1 MVASLKPQ
9 KSTNSLQP
17 GDPAPLIGLLLWT
30 CNRPFPSPSGPLYQ
44 NEVKCSAFDK
54 EMIFILMQIKLI
66 VTRKVVHLASFW
78 KWGFLELESG
88 LLITVTTPVRT
99 SLANIRSIF
108 VKFS

>member
-44 NEVKCSAFDK
+44 NEVKCSAFEGNDFHSHANK
-54 EMIFILMQIKLI
+54 THFYKKVCSLGLILS
-66 VTRKVVHLASFW
+66 VRVFGTRKWLIDYCDHASADFI
-78 KWGFLELESG
+78 S
-88 LLITVTTPVRT
+88 
-99 SLANIRSIF
+99 
-108 VKFS
+108 